1 MKISTIIILF
11 MLYSFIGWI
20 VEVIAV
26 FINKR
31 KFINRGFFIG
41 PYCPIYGCGCL
52 FIVLTLNKYL
62 EDPLVLFPMAMIICG
77 ILEYLTSYLMEKI
90 FKTRWWDYTDKKFN
104 INGRVCLNV
113 LALFG
118 IGGIVV
124 SYFIHPFIMN
134 YIMMIPMNIQNII
147 AIILSIIFIIDNLLS
162 YKIILSFKLVAS
174 SIRKDSTEEITN
186 KVKEILKKKSFLSN
200 RLVKAFPNF
209 KSILKKIKSDKN
221 D

>member
-1 MKISTIIILF
+1 
-11 MLYSFIGWI
+11 
-20 VEVIAV
+20 
-26 FINKR
+26 
-31 KFINRGFFIG
+31 
-41 PYCPIYGCGCL
+41 
-52 FIVLTLNKYL
+52 
-62 EDPLVLFPMAMIICG
+62 
-77 ILEYLTSYLMEKI
+77 
-90 FKTRWWDYTDKKFN
+90 
-104 INGRVCLNV
+104 
-113 LALFG
+113 
-118 IGGIVV
+118 
-124 SYFIHPFIMN
+124 
-134 YIMMIPMNIQNII
+134 MMIPMNIQNII